1 MHLLDSADGEL
12 LTSELAYQLGLSAGT
27 TSRAI
32 DALVRAGIV
41 DRLESDGDRRVKSLR
56 LTEAWLDA
64 VRLVWPARRDG
75 LAQLV
80 SGLTPAQRDAL
91 SAALKPLLA
100 NAPTPPGATPEG
112 AGR

>member
-12 LTSELAYQLGLSAGT
+12 STSELAHQLGLPTGT
-27 TSRAI
+27 TSRVV

-41 DRLESDGDRRVKSLR
+41 DRREGDGDRRVKSLQ
-56 LTEAWLDA
+56 LTEAGLDA
-64 VRLVWPARRDG
+64 VRPVWPARRDS

-91 SAALKPLLA
+91 SAALQPLLA